1 MLSWRWLSLQE
12 VHRLFE
18 NLERND
24 KWQCH
29 IYPEGM
35 TKTLLYVKDII
46 EDKQSENVTEESL
59 KENTLKI
66 VLGLKI
72 FLWLIFL
79 FTLWVRNFNIK
90 TYKSG
95 M

>member
-1 MLSWRWLSLQE
+1 MTMIIPSRCTK
-12 VHRLFE
+12 VFE

-29 IYPEGM
+29 IYPEGV

-46 EDKQSENVTEESL
+46 EDKQTGNVTVESL

-66 VLGLKI
+66 
-72 FLWLIFL
+72 FL
-79 FTLWVRNFNIK
+79 
-90 TYKSG
+90 
-95 M
+95 